1 MNSSFIRILLTTC
14 VVGGMFST
22 ATSYADQEIQLISAA
37 EFDFSGPP
45 FELWN
50 GTQLEPMQLPGL
62 NSSSDSLSHIPK
74 TTQQTE
80 TNQTLTF
87 KDSGTAALVNQST
100 SDLAF
105 ADPLDFEIWRL
116 VKWTMFVLVIAG
128 GATYFLRFKQS
139 PVLKLKTSRNLKL
152 IETLTIDPRTKVHL
166 VSIGTEKY
174 LIASDMNGVKSMT
187 LVPNWHVE
195 SEADS
200 RNEEDAQTK
209 TETLLSKAS

>member
-1 MNSSFIRILLTTC
+1 MLS
-14 VVGGMFST
+14 MQ
-22 ATSYADQEIQLISAA
+22 TSYADQEIQLISAA
-37 EFDFSGPP
+37 EFDFSVTP

-62 NSSSDSLSHIPK
+62 NSSSDTPE
-74 TTQQTE
+74 TPQPTE

-87 KDSGTAALVNQST
+87 KDSENNSVTRSLVNQST

-105 ADPLDFEIWRL
+105 ADPIDFELWRL
-116 VKWTMFVLVIAG
+116 VKWTLFVLVIAG
-128 GATYFLRFKQS
+128 GATYFLRLKQS
-139 PVLKLKTSRNLKL
+139 PVLKLNNSRKIEL

-187 LVPNWHVE
+187 LVPNWHVD

-200 RNEEDAQTK
+200 SKELDVQTK
-209 TETLLSKAS
+209 TETFLSKAS